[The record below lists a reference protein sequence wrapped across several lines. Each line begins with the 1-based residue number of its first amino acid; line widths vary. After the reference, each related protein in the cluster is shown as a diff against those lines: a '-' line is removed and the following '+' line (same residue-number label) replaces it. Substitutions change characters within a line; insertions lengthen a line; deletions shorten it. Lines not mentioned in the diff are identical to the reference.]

1 MRSSTQLAGVLRRPM
16 VLPRSHRWTYLVVG
30 AVYSAFLVS
39 TVPGVRPHAGYNL
52 LLDGVLNNV
61 AYLGSAAVCL
71 IRARDVQAYRRS
83 FHVLGIG
90 LTLYGLGNI
99 VWTVFVRTQDPE
111 PFPTAADGLWLSF
124 YPCAFVAL
132 YLIVR
137 EPPSPTTTGR
147 RAGSRRRPARTARRG
162 LAARS

>member
-1 MRSSTQLAGVLRRPM
+1 LRQSGGSGLRGSRRTDAGPMGHERVKPRSRGEVVRSSTRVADLLRGCM
-16 VLPRSHRWTYLVVG
+16 VLPRRHRWTYAVVA
-30 AVYSAFLVS
+30 AVYAAFLVS
-39 TVPGVRPHAGYNL
+39 TVPGVRPTAGYNL
-52 LLDGVLNNV
+52 VLDGVLNTL

-71 IRARDVQAYRRS
+71 LRARDVQAYRRS

-124 YPCAFVAL
+124 YPC
-132 YLIVR
+132 
-137 EPPSPTTTGR
+137 
-147 RAGSRRRPARTARRG
+147 
-162 LAARS
+162 